1 MPINHDRNLTLCL
14 ESGIAGGSIALF
26 DGDLVVAGRVGEGN
40 TSRAEALL
48 PSVEGLLSNSGST
61 LRSIGRIA
69 VSVGPGSFTGLRIG
83 IASTLGLSRALECE
97 VVGVPLLPA
106 MLALGDGSQNA
117 AAVVPIGK
125 TDRAYLVGVNSVPAV
140 VDMQKIHSAL
150 SSASSVVA
158 PLDIVSELRDLAC
171 DLVDTG
177 SNLAVMIGK
186 GICSGFATTDLT
198 PIYVQNPARTR
209 GLY

>member
-26 DGDLVVAGRVGEGN
+26 DGESFVGGRVGEGN
-40 TSRAEALL
+40 TSRAEDLL
-48 PSVEGLLSNSGST
+48 PSVENLLNDSGSS
-61 LRSIGRIA
+61 LRSIGRIG

-83 IASTLGLSRALECE
+83 IASALGLSRALECE
-97 VVGVPLLPA
+97 VVGVPLLTA

-125 TDRAYLVGVNSVPAV
+125 TDRAYLVDVNSVPAV

-150 SSASSVVA
+150 LSASSVVA
-158 PLDIVSELRDLAC
+158 PLDIVPELRDLAC

-186 GICSGFATTDLT
+186 GISSGYATTDLS